1 MFPFFILAKRVGG
14 ESTAD
19 RGGKTKI
26 TTAER
31 GNNLLLGNIVPT
43 RGVSL
48 LLRFEDS
55 HEISHHFVRKS
66 CVQARSF

>member
-31 GNNLLLGNIVPT
+31 GNNLLLGNIVPSIIT
-43 RGVSL
+43 AAL
-48 LLRFEDS
+48 
-55 HEISHHFVRKS
+55 
-66 CVQARSF
+66 

>member
-1 MFPFFILAKRVGG
+1 MEKFPFFRNPIYSTFLSFRIPFKKELSNVSFFLFLAKRVGG

-31 GNNLLLGNIVPT
+31 GNKIVAT
-43 RGVSL
+43 
-48 LLRFEDS
+48 F
-55 HEISHHFVRKS
+55 ITW
-66 CVQARSF
+66 

>member
-1 MFPFFILAKRVGG
+1 MFPFFLFLAKRVGG

-31 GNNLLLGNIVPT
+31 GNKIVT
-43 RGVSL
+43 T
-48 LLRFEDS
+48 F
-55 HEISHHFVRKS
+55 ITW
-66 CVQARSF
+66 